1 MTSRTASLLAA
12 LPLAALHLPAHGGDF
27 GALQSLPGIDS
38 ARIAIPDGSIAGHS
52 VVVFELHSA
61 RAPREALAEVE
72 RHWRAQGAD
81 TVLQAQTQD
90 WFVLSRL
97 ADAGRA
103 AGAAR
108 ETTAGFEG
116 FETLQLR
123 ASSRGGS
130 EGLLTRWVRAA
141 AGAPADNSL
150 ARLVPADA
158 QLVRQ
163 LSSGG
168 ERERRAATIVAH
180 FARSLDDTERHLE
193 RHLLRAGYEPMRANG
208 TPRDLRWNDDRARF
222 YRSAN
227 AELLVTLHRQP
238 QGASAV
244 LHHVES
250 PR

>member
-1 MTSRTASLLAA
+1 MNSRTALLLAA
-12 LPLAALHLPAHGGDF
+12 LPLAAVHLQAHADDLGS
-27 GALQSLPGIDS
+27 LQSLPGIDS
-38 ARIAIPDGSIAGHS
+38 ARLAIPDASIAGHS
-52 VVVFELHSA
+52 VVVFELRSA
-61 RAPREALAEVE
+61 RAPRDALGEIE

-81 TVLQAQTQD
+81 TVLQAQAGD

-97 ADAGRA
+97 AGS
-103 AGAAR
+103 AGAAGGALDR
-108 ETTAGFEG
+108 SPGFEG

-123 ASSRGGS
+123 ASARGGS
-130 EGLLTRWVRAA
+130 EGLFTRWLRA
-141 AGAPADNSL
+141 AGAPGGEPL

-168 ERERRAATIVAH
+168 EGERRATTLVAH
-180 FARSLDDTERHLE
+180 FTRSLDDTERHLE
-193 RHLLRAGYEPMRANG
+193 RHLLHAGYEPMRANG
-208 TPRDLRWNDDRARF
+208 SPRDLRWNDDRARF

-244 LHHVES
+244 LHHVET

>member
-1 MTSRTASLLAA
+1 MSPRTALLLAA
-12 LPLAALHLPAHGGDF
+12 LPLAALHLPAHADDF
-27 GALQSLPGIDS
+27 SALQSLPGIDS

-52 VVVFELHSA
+52 VVVFELHSR
-61 RAPREALAEVE
+61 RAPREALAEIE
-72 RHWRAQGAD
+72 RHWRKQGAD
-81 TVLQAQTQD
+81 TVLQAQTDD

-97 ADAGRA
+97 ADPARA
-103 AGAAR
+103 AAAAGGAP
-108 ETTAGFEG
+108 GFEG

-123 ASSRGGS
+123 ASPGGGS
-130 EGLLTRWVRAA
+130 EGLLARWVRAA
-141 AGAPADNSL
+141 AVAPAGDPL
-150 ARLVPADA
+150 GRLVPADA

-193 RHLLRAGYEPMRANG
+193 RHLLLVGYEPMRANDK
-208 TPRDLRWNDDRARF
+208 PRDLRWNDDRARF
-222 YRSAN
+222 YRSVN

-244 LHHVES
+244 LHHVET

>member
-1 MTSRTASLLAA
+1 MNRRTASLLAA
-12 LPLAALHLPAHGGDF
+12 LPLAALHAPAHADDP
-27 GALQSLPGIDS
+27 GALRLLPGIDS

-52 VVVFELHSA
+52 VVVFELHSG
-61 RAPREALAEVE
+61 RAPREALAQIE

-97 ADAGRA
+97 ADPVGEASDVRG
-103 AGAAR
+103 
-108 ETTAGFEG
+108 TTPRVEG

-123 ASSRGGS
+123 ASPGGGS

-141 AGAPADNSL
+141 AVAPADDAL

-158 QLVRQ
+158 QLVRK

-180 FARSLDDTERHLE
+180 FARSLDDAERHLE
-193 RHLLRAGYEPMRANG
+193 RHLLRAGFQPMQASG
-208 TPRDLRWNDDRARF
+208 MLGDLRWNDDRARF
-222 YRSAN
+222 YRSTN

-244 LHHVES
+244 LHHVET